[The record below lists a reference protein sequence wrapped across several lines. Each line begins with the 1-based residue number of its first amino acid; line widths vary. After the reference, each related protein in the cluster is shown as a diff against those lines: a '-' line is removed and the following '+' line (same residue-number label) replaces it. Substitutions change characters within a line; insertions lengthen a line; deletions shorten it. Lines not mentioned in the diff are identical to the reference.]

1 MENEINKLQN
11 IEISYGT
18 FKAFGARYSMN
29 PSHLDYGVI
38 ESYNLKN
45 RDSFEIKIEADNEID
60 YKDKVK
66 INISFSNENNKK
78 VSERFIY
85 TLLILMIWDFRLTD
99 MFS

>member
-1 MENEINKLQN
+1 
-11 IEISYGT
+11 
-18 FKAFGARYSMN
+18 MN
-29 PSHLDYGVI
+29 PSYLDYGVV
-38 ESYNLKN
+38 ETYNLKLDN
-45 RDSFEIKIEADNEID
+45 GDCFEIKIDANNDID

-66 INISFSNENNKK
+66 ININFHNEYNKK